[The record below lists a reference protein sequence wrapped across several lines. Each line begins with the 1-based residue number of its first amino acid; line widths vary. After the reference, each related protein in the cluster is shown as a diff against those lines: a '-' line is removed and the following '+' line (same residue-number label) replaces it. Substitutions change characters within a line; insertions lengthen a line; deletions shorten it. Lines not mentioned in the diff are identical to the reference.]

1 MTVDTLSHEL
11 RSVRHEPPDPLR
23 RRLYRRAILIGLI
36 GNSLLAAAKGAVAWL
51 SGSSAL
57 LSDAANS
64 LSDMLYS
71 ILMALGL
78 YVAHQPP
85 DETHPQGHSRFE
97 PLVGLLI
104 GLAMAIAGITAIS
117 EGARRFLSGAAPIE
131 LGWPTAALTVSSLVK
146 IVMFWSVRDLGRC
159 ADSPAICA
167 SARDNLSDVLSSL
180 AAMMGVLGSRFVHPL
195 LDPAAG
201 VLVALWIFRGVWEIL
216 RENLGYLTGR
226 GAPPEVTASILRV
239 ASSVPG
245 VVNVHQVIAD
255 YVGPRLR
262 VDMHIDV
269 DGGIPL
275 RDAHAIGEQVAERI
289 EALPEVAL
297 AFVHVEP
304 ADSGATTDA

>member
-23 RRLYRRAILIGLI
+23 QRLYRRAILISLV
-36 GNSLLAAAKGAVAWL
+36 GNSLLTAAKGAVAWL

-104 GLAMAIAGITAIS
+104 SLAMAIAGITAIR
-117 EGARRFLSGAAPIE
+117 EGARRFVGGAASIG
-131 LGWPTAALTVSSLVK
+131 LAWPTAVLLASALGK
-146 IVMFWSVRDLGRC
+146 IAMFWSVRDLGQS

-180 AAMMGVLGSRFVHPL
+180 AAMVGVLGSRFVHPL

-226 GAPPEVTASILRV
+226 GAPPEVAAKILRV

-255 YVGPRLR
+255 YVGPKLR

-275 RDAHAIGEQVAERI
+275 REAHAIGEQVAERV
-289 EALPEVAL
+289 EALPKVGL

-304 ADSGATTDA
+304 AEGGATTDV

>member
-1 MTVDTLSHEL
+1 MTVDTLSREL
-11 RSVRHEPPDPLR
+11 TSVRHEPPDPLR
-23 RRLYRRAILIGLI
+23 QRLYRRAILIGLA
-36 GNSLLAAAKGAVAWL
+36 GNSLLTAAKGAVAWI

-78 YVAHQPP
+78 YVAYQPP

-104 GLAMAIAGITAIS
+104 SLAMAIAGITAIR
-117 EGARRFLSGAAPIE
+117 EGARRFLGGAAPIE
-131 LGWPTAALTVSSLVK
+131 LGWPTAVLLASALVK
-146 IVMFWSVRDLGRC
+146 IVMFWSVRDLGQS

-180 AAMMGVLGSRFVHPL
+180 AAMMGVLGSRFLHPL

-201 VLVALWIFRGVWEIL
+201 VLVALWIFRGVWGIL

-226 GAPPEVTASILRV
+226 GAPPEVTANILRV

-245 VVNVHQVIAD
+245 VIDVHQVIAD
-255 YVGPRLR
+255 HVGPKLR

-275 RDAHAIGEQVAERI
+275 REAHAIGEQVAASV
-289 EALPEVAL
+289 EALPKVSL

-304 ADSGATTDA
+304 ADGGATTDA